1 MQESVS
7 VWLSIL
13 HMSQYEQILLDAG
26 YDDIDFI
33 CDVTLDDL
41 HDIGISKRGE
51 RANVHMYTCI
61 CIYYVYVHVG
71 HVKRLLRG
79 IGEMTELMKGGPP
92 FLSPVRVPTSQIL
105 ESHLPPPPP
114 STQPTE
120 PFHHTQAPATAE
132 PILPPPQSWTDEPSD
147 EPERVDFALM
157 KRQLEMNMGAK
168 SVPKE
173 NSDKHTIGHS
183 SLPTTSHT
191 VPPLAP
197 RQSDWYPQESSQL
210 PPQLPPKRNRKS
222 PPHDVSV
229 REASRGVWPCKFVLV
244 ALTY

>member
-1 MQESVS
+1 M
-7 VWLSIL
+7 WLSML
-13 HMSQYEQILLDAG
+13 HMSQYEQTLLDAG

-33 CDVTLDDL
+33 CDVALDDL

-51 RANVHMYTCI
+51 CI
-61 CIYYVYVHVG
+61 RIQHACVCIMCIYMYNVG

-92 FLSPVRVPTSQIL
+92 FLSPVRVPVSQTL
-105 ESHLPPPPP
+105 ESLLPPPPP
-114 STQPTE
+114 STQHTE
-120 PFHHTQAPATAE
+120 PSHHTPAPATVE
-132 PILPPPQSWTDEPSD
+132 PILPPPHSWTDVPSD

-157 KRQLEMNMGAK
+157 KRQMEMNMGAK
-168 SVPKE
+168 SE

-191 VPPLAP
+191 APSLAP
-197 RQSDWYPQESSQL
+197 RQGDWYSQESSQP

-222 PPHDVSV
+222 PSHDVSV
-229 REASRGVWPCKFVLV
+229 REASRGAWPCKFVLV
-244 ALTY
+244 ALT